1 MTIFVV
7 DTNVPRVANGD
18 HPDTGDRCRLTC
30 VERLKTLVAEEI
42 IAIDE
47 GGLIIEEYRKKLSLS
62 GMPGIG
68 DAFLKYL
75 FNYQYSEKR
84 IKRVVVRPSKDDR
97 RGFEELPEN
106 TFDRED
112 RKFLAVAVVA
122 SAVVLN
128 ASDSDWDEHKAL
140 VNQLRVRVRQLCPQY
155 DPKAI
160 RRGR

>member
-1 MTIFVV
+1 
-7 DTNVPRVANGD
+7 
-18 HPDTGDRCRLTC
+18 
-30 VERLKTLVAEEI
+30 
-42 IAIDE
+42 
-47 GGLIIEEYRKKLSLS
+47 
-62 GMPGIG
+62 MPGIG

-75 FNYQYSEKR
+75 FNYQYSEKC
-84 IKRVVVRPSKDDR
+84 IKRVAVKPSKDDR

-122 SAVVLN
+122 GWVVLN

-140 VNQLRVRVRQLCPQY
+140 VKQLRVRVRQLCPQY